1 MSLAIFDLDHTLLV
15 GDSDHAW
22 GEFLASRGWVDP
34 DAHRRANDRYFAQ
47 YQAGQL
53 DIREYLAFALAPLA
67 GRERAELDALHRE
80 FMAARILPMITAPAR
95 ALVERHRARGDRLLI
110 VTSTNRFV
118 TAPIAREFG
127 IEHLLATDP
136 EERDGRYTGRVAGTP
151 CYREGKVERLR
162 EWLAAHRETLEGSW
176 GYSDSHNDLPL
187 LQLVAHPVAVDPDEI
202 LRREAERRGWPI
214 ISLR

>member
-1 MSLAIFDLDHTLLV
+1 MALAIFDLDHTLLA

-22 GEFLASRGWVDP
+22 GEFLASRGIVDG
-34 DAHRRANDRYFAQ
+34 DAYREANDRYFAL

-67 GRERAELDALHRE
+67 RFDRATLEALHRD
-80 FMAARILPMITAPAR
+80 FMETRIRPMITAPAR
-95 ALVERHRARGDRLLI
+95 ALIEHHRTRGDTLLI

-118 TAPIAREFG
+118 TAPIARELG
-127 IEHLLATDP
+127 VEHLLATEP
-136 EERDGRYTGRVAGTP
+136 EERDGRYTGGIVGTP
-151 CYREGKVERLR
+151 CYREGKVERLK
-162 EWLAAHRETLEGSW
+162 EWLAVHGETLDGSF

-187 LQLVAHPVAVDPDEI
+187 LNLVTHPVAVDPDDV